1 MLEIGTGICH
11 LGVQL
16 RDMPLVRTPR
26 LRQLFRRSSTEPVI
40 GQRRAGRKCG
50 EGDPNPWKKLPV
62 NPTPFLPT
70 INGGVSRS
78 KF

>member
-1 MLEIGTGICH
+1 
-11 LGVQL
+11 
-16 RDMPLVRTPR
+16 MPLVLVRTLR
-26 LRQLFRRSSTEPVI
+26 LRQLFRRSSTERVI
-40 GQRRAGRKCG
+40 GQLLAGRKCG

-62 NPTPFLPT
+62 NPTPFLPA